1 MANQRYAVVKNGVV
15 ENVVMFDPEPKA
27 NWIQSDT
34 ASIGDLWNG
43 QSFTRPAVPQ
53 SVQAAPSLDK
63 RILQALIEK
72 GVITEA
78 DIENL
83 GG

>member
-1 MANQRYAVVKNGVV
+1 
-15 ENVVMFDPEPKA
+15 
-27 NWIQSDT
+27 
-34 ASIGDLWNG
+34 LWNG